1 MEKERNV
8 WRPLHDNAHYL
19 PCEEAGNIAL
29 KYNTIYLSSHD
40 EGQTCN
46 LLSLFVF
53 ICMLHYVTLIPD
65 KHILDPTFLAAMQ
78 VIIKT

>member
-1 MEKERNV
+1 MLIICLVKKLET
-8 WRPLHDNAHYL
+8 LHW
-19 PCEEAGNIAL
+19 
-29 KYNTIYLSSHD
+29 NTIQYISSHD

-46 LLSLFVF
+46 LLSLFIF

-65 KHILDPTFLAAMQ
+65 KHILNPTFLAAMQ